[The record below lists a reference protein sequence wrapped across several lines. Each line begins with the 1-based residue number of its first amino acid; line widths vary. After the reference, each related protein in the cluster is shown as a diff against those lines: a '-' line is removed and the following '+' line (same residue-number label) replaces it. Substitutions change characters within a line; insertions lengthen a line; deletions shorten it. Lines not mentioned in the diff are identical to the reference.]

1 MPNTTRKSSSTPR
14 QLAPATPGQVVDAW
28 KDLVLITDARGNIL
42 EVRGH
47 PIACAGSPPR
57 PGQSFWK
64 ALGLGGRS
72 ADDALRRY
80 PPLSIHEIHRAG
92 RTFLLRIMP
101 LPPAIAPQGGLV
113 VVATDNHSMH
123 ALYRRYEQRLHD
135 HISAW
140 ADSVTLFN
148 ALFDTAKDATFLMNE
163 DGVIIAA
170 NPAALR
176 RHAGDTRAEPAGPD
190 GPAPTGPA
198 STGPAG
204 PTGPARPTGPDGP
217 DGTEF
222 AGTAVDALLARRA
235 RPMVRKAMRTLPPN
249 KQWTRTLAARDGE
262 GATFPAE
269 ATLRRIAFQ
278 GGSLFQLILHDL
290 SERVELQDSLR
301 DRMAE
306 VKEMNIALR
315 QVLRSVE
322 EERQEMLRTLHTR
335 MKRRMLPALDKI
347 ARAETAEVR
356 EGYRNILAE
365 QLVGMVGE
373 PNGANGSGGLGGL
386 GGINEANGAD
396 GGNDLALLTLTP
408 RELEV
413 CRLIQLGRSGKEI
426 ADLLGISFETAQT
439 HRKNIRKK
447 LGLRGS
453 TTSLQTHLQQG
464 PSLL

>member
-1 MPNTTRKSSSTPR
+1 M
-14 QLAPATPGQVVDAW
+14 D
-28 KDLVLITDARGNIL
+28 
-42 EVRGH
+42 VRGH
-47 PIACAGSPPR
+47 PIACAGSTPR

-198 STGPAG
+198 PTELAGPAG
-204 PTGPARPTGPDGP
+204 PDGA

-222 AGTAVDALLARRA
+222 AGTAVDTLLARRA

-301 DRMAE
+301 ERMAE

-365 QLVGMVGE
+365 QLVDMVGE
-373 PNGANGSGGLGGL
+373 PNGANGSGGLGGPD
-386 GGINEANGAD
+386 GVRGAD
-396 GGNDLALLTLTP
+396 GGNDLALLGLTP

-453 TTSLQTHLQQG
+453 ATSLQTHLQQG

>member
-1 MPNTTRKSSSTPR
+1 M
-14 QLAPATPGQVVDAW
+14 
-28 KDLVLITDARGNIL
+28 

-47 PIACAGSPPR
+47 PIACAGSTPC

-72 ADDALRRY
+72 TDDALRRY

-163 DGVIIAA
+163 AGVIIAA

-176 RHAGDTRAEPAGPD
+176 RHAGDTPAEPAGPD
-190 GPAPTGPA
+190 GPAPTGP
-198 STGPAG
+198 TGS
-204 PTGPARPTGPDGP
+204 DGA
-217 DGTEF
+217 EF

-235 RPMVRKAMRTLPPN
+235 RPMVRKAMRTLRPN
-249 KQWTRTLAARDGE
+249 GQWTRTLAARDAE

-290 SERVELQDSLR
+290 SERMELQDSLR

-373 PNGANGSGGLGGL
+373 PD
-386 GGINEANGAD
+386 EAHGAD
-396 GGNDLALLTLTP
+396 GGNDLVLLGLTP

>member
-1 MPNTTRKSSSTPR
+1 MHSTTRKSPSTSR
-14 QLAPATPGQVVDAW
+14 HIAPATPGHVVDAW
-28 KDLVLITDARGNIL
+28 KDLILFTDARGIIM

-47 PIACAGSPPR
+47 PIACAGSTPR

-72 ADDALRRY
+72 TDDALRRY

-101 LPPAIAPQGGLV
+101 LPPAIAPRGGLV

-163 DGVIIAA
+163 AGVIIAA

-176 RHAGDTRAEPAGPD
+176 RHAGDTPTGPAGPD
-190 GPAPTGPA
+190 GPAPTR
-198 STGPAG
+198 PAG
-204 PTGPARPTGPDGP
+204 SARPDETDGA
-217 DGTEF
+217 EF

-235 RPMVRKAMRTLPPN
+235 RPMVRKAMRALRPN
-249 KQWTRTLAARDGE
+249 GQWTRTLAARDAE

-356 EGYRNILAE
+356 EGYRNLLAE
-365 QLVGMVGE
+365 QLAGMVGE
-373 PNGANGSGGLGGL
+373 PDGSNGPG
-386 GGINEANGAD
+386 GAD
-396 GGNDLALLTLTP
+396 GGNDPALLGLTP